1 MLVSEP
7 DQQDQHEHEQWMR
20 RALELADRAARQGEV
35 PVGALIVRLGEVLGE
50 GWNQMIGSNDPTAHA
65 EMVAMRAAAS
75 TAKNYRLPGTTL
87 YVTLEPCTMC
97 AGAMIHARIE
107 HLVFAAYEPKAGV
120 ICSRCSLLDEP
131 WYNHKLEWQ
140 GGVLADQSSAML
152 QAFFKAR
159 RK

>member
-1 MLVSEP
+1 M
-7 DQQDQHEHEQWMR
+7 WMQ
-20 RALELADRAARQGEV
+20 RALELADKAAEQGEV
-35 PVGALIVRLGEVLGE
+35 PVGAIVVRDGEVLGQ

-65 EMVAMRAAAS
+65 EIVAMRSAAAK
-75 TAKNYRLPGTTL
+75 TENYRLPGATL

-97 AGAMIHARIE
+97 AGAMIHARIKR
-107 HLVFAAYEPKAGV
+107 LVFAASEPKAGV

-131 WYNHKLEWQ
+131 WYNHKLAWQ
-140 GGVLADQSSAML
+140 GGVLGEESSEKL

>member
-1 MLVSEP
+1 MSIIEP
-7 DQQDQHEHEQWMR
+7 GQENDQHEVWMR
-20 RALELADRAARQGEV
+20 RALELADRAAEEGEV
-35 PVGALIVRLGEVLGE
+35 PVGAVVVRSGEILGE
-50 GWNQMIGSNDPTAHA
+50 GSNQMIGSNDPTAHA
-65 EMVAMRAAAS
+65 EIVAMRAAAS
-75 TAKNYRLPGTTL
+75 ATENYRLPGTTL

-107 HLVFAAYEPKAGV
+107 RLVFAAYEPKAGV

-131 WYNHKLEWQ
+131 WYNHTLKWQ
-140 GGVLADQSSAML
+140 GGVLADESSTRL